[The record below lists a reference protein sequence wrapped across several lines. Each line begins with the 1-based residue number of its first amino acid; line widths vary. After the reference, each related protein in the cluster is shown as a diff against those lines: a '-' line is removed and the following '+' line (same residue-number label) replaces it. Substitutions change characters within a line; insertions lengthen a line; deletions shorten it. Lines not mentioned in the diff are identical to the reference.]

1 MFDETFLT
9 HVRNRNY
16 YHSKPYDTFDYDM
29 YGFTKYLVSHPL
41 DLTEWIDHRKRVT
54 LRDMHLRNQT
64 PSFAKDIHK
73 ALAKTFYKNS
83 ITLHG
88 FAGFTSDSESH
99 SVHRDKEDVLF
110 LNVIGSINWSIW
122 ESEDWKDY
130 TVDSMTDWST
140 GVVKFDKV
148 FTPGDLIWVPRGTWH
163 LVKPNCARVGF
174 SFGIEGDIDP
184 STYI

>member
-9 HVRNRNY
+9 HVRNRDY
-16 YHSKPYDTFDYDM
+16 YCSKPYDTIDYDM
-29 YGFTKYLVSHPL
+29 YDFTKYLVSHPL
-41 DLTEWIDHRKRVT
+41 TLTDWVNHRKRVT
-54 LRDMHLRNQT
+54 LRDMHLRSGT

-73 ALAKTFYKNS
+73 ALTKTFHKNH

-88 FAGFTSDSESH
+88 FAGFTSDSESFT
-99 SVHRDKEDVLF
+99 VHRDSMDVLF

-130 TVDSMTDWST
+130 TIDAITDWST

-148 FTPGDLIWVPRGTWH
+148 FTPGDLIWIPRGTWH
-163 LVKPNCARVGF
+163 LIKPHCARVGF
-174 SFGIEGDIDP
+174 SFGVEGDIDP